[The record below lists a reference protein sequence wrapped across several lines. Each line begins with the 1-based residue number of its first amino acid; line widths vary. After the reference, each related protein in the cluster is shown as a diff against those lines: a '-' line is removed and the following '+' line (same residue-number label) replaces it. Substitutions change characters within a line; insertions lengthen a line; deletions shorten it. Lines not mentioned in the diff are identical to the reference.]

1 MTKARVVIATPSMID
16 QSRLE
21 KTLEQAGQFDVVA
34 QTSDLSAT
42 YSKVEELLPD
52 IVIIAEV
59 FARQDEYQCMVSLF
73 RAVETRAVSLLASQ
87 SFDPSQ
93 SFDLSHLELPHG
105 GDFVHS
111 RMSADEVLRV
121 LFSAVPVAIPAAF
134 VKKGHPP
141 KTISKGGF
149 QHDKIILIGASTGG
163 IDALTTI
170 LQHFPLDCPPTA
182 IVQHT
187 GQNFSETLARLL
199 DRRCAAEVVLAQ
211 TGLEMKSGRICL
223 AGGIDGHL
231 RLEHRGALRCAVI
244 QGPATSGHR
253 PSIDELFGSAVP
265 MGNSVVAALLTGMG
279 RDGATGLLRLRQA
292 GATTFGQDEASSV
305 VYGMPRVAHEIGAVQ
320 RQLPLLA
327 IGPALLQACAQTQA
341 RFGKV
346 GT

>member
-52 IVIIAEV
+52 IVIIAEG

-73 RAVETRAVSLLASQ
+73 RAVETRAVSLLASPSHDQ
-87 SFDPSQ
+87 SNPAQSQ
-93 SFDLSHLELPHG
+93 VGDL
-105 GDFVHS
+105 VHS
-111 RMSADEVLRV
+111 RMSADEIMRV
-121 LFSAVPVAIPAAF
+121 LSRAEPVAIPAAL
-134 VKKGHPP
+134 VQKAHLPAANL
-141 KTISKGGF
+141 KGGF

-170 LQHFPLDCPPTA
+170 LHHFPLDCPPTA

-231 RLEHRGALRCAVI
+231 RLEHRGALRCAI
-244 QGPATSGHR
+244 NHGPATSGHR

-305 VYGMPRVAHEIGAVQ
+305 VYGMPRVAQEIGAVQ
-320 RQLPLLA
+320 RQLPLLD
-327 IGPALLQACAQTQA
+327 IGPALLQACAQTHA

>member
-52 IVIIAEV
+52 IVIIAEG

-73 RAVETRAVSLLASQ
+73 RAVETRAVSLLANQ
-87 SFDPSQ
+87 SVDHSNPTQ
-93 SFDLSHLELPHG
+93 LHG

-111 RMSADEVLRV
+111 RMSAEEMLRV
-121 LFSAVPVAIPAAF
+121 LSSAAPAPIPAAF
-134 VKKGHPP
+134 VQKLHPP
-141 KTISKGGF
+141 ASTSNGVF
-149 QHDKIILIGASTGG
+149 QQDKIILIGASTGG

-170 LQHFPLDCPPTA
+170 LQHFPVDCPPTA

-231 RLEHRGALRCAVI
+231 RLEHRGALRCAVD

-265 MGNSVVAALLTGMG
+265 MGNSVVVALLTGMG

-292 GATTFGQDEASSV
+292 GASTFGQDEASSV

-320 RQLPLLA
+320 RQLTLLD
-327 IGPALLQACAQTQA
+327 IGPALLQACATPQA